1 MTGKVYLPEYID
13 GFEELAEYLAIDINS
28 ILDTYNNIYKN
39 TPSFMKFKYLSDIEF
54 KKKFP
59 DEKYDP
65 KSLTDYYSKSE
76 NLLFE
81 LTEYHST
88 SARRNMSREV
98 IKHLQSFNAR
108 NVLDFGC
115 GIADDSINVLKNKI
129 ACTLCEI
136 DGKTYDY
143 AKWRIKKRKLK
154 ADFINIDKSNSLTN
168 LKENSFDSILC
179 FEVLMHLPNPADTL
193 KIFSKILKKDGYLF
207 LTYRFKQENY
217 NLALNQNLSFEA
229 SLNSILLS
237 LNLKIDKKIS
247 VWNDKLLSIY
257 KKIC

>member
-1 MTGKVYLPEYID
+1 MTGNLFFPENID
-13 GFEELAEYLAIDINS
+13 GFEELAEYLEIDLNS
-28 ILDTYNNIYKN
+28 ILDTYNSIYKN
-39 TPSFMKFKYLSDIEF
+39 TESLMKFKYLSNIEF

-59 DEKYDP
+59 DENYDP

-88 SARRNMSREV
+88 SARRNMTREV
-98 IKHLQSFNAR
+98 IKHLKSFNSR

-115 GIADDSINVLKNKI
+115 GIADDSINILKNKI
-129 ACTLCEI
+129 ECTLCEI
-136 DGKTYDY
+136 DGKTFDY

-154 ADFINIDKSNSLTN
+154 ADFININKINSLTK

-179 FEVLMHLPNPADTL
+179 FEVLMHLPNPSDTL
-193 KIFSKILKKDGYLF
+193 NVFSKILKKDGYLF

-217 NLALNQNLSFEA
+217 SLALNHNYSFETILNT
-229 SLNSILLS
+229 SLST
-237 LNLKIDKKIS
+237 LNFKKVKEIS
-247 VWNDKLLSIY
+247 VWNGKLLNIF
-257 KKIC
+257 KKS

>member
-1 MTGKVYLPEYID
+1 MTGNLFFPENID
-13 GFEELAEYLAIDINS
+13 GFEELAEYLEIDLNS
-28 ILDTYNNIYKN
+28 ILDTYNSIYKN
-39 TPSFMKFKYLSDIEF
+39 TESLMKFKYLSNIEF

-59 DEKYDP
+59 DENYDP

-88 SARRNMSREV
+88 SARRNMTREV
-98 IKHLQSFNAR
+98 IKHLKSFISR

-115 GIADDSINVLKNKI
+115 GIADDSINILKNKI
-129 ACTLCEI
+129 ECTLCEI
-136 DGKTYDY
+136 DGKTFDY

-154 ADFINIDKSNSLTN
+154 ADFININKINSLTK

-179 FEVLMHLPNPADTL
+179 FEVLMHLPNPSDTL
-193 KIFSKILKKDGYLF
+193 NVFSKILKKDGYLF

-217 NLALNQNLSFEA
+217 SLALNHNYSFETILNT
-229 SLNSILLS
+229 SLST
-237 LNLKIDKKIS
+237 LNFKKVKEIS
-247 VWNDKLLSIY
+247 VWNGKLLNIF
-257 KKIC
+257 KKS

>member
-1 MTGKVYLPEYID
+1 MTGNLFFPENID
-13 GFEELAEYLAIDINS
+13 GFEELAEYLEIDLNS
-28 ILDTYNNIYKN
+28 ILDTYNSIYKN
-39 TPSFMKFKYLSDIEF
+39 TESLMKFKYLSNIEF

-59 DEKYDP
+59 DENYDP

-88 SARRNMSREV
+88 SVRRNMTREV
-98 IKHLQSFNAR
+98 IKHLKSFISR

-115 GIADDSINVLKNKI
+115 GIADDSINILKNKI
-129 ACTLCEI
+129 ECTLCEI
-136 DGKTYDY
+136 DGKTFDY

-154 ADFINIDKSNSLTN
+154 ADFININKINSLTK

-179 FEVLMHLPNPADTL
+179 FEVLMHLPNPSDTL
-193 KIFSKILKKDGYLF
+193 NVFSKILKKDGYLF

-217 NLALNQNLSFEA
+217 SLALNHNYSFETILNT
-229 SLNSILLS
+229 SLST
-237 LNLKIDKKIS
+237 LNFKKVKEIS
-247 VWNDKLLSIY
+247 VWNGKLLNIF
-257 KKIC
+257 KKS